1 MHSKI
6 YVGQVNH
13 KRYLPHEHGFSYRMF
28 MMYLDLDELP
38 NLFDRFIF
46 WSAKRFNLA
55 YFNRKLHMGDEKE
68 SLKQSVLDLVFKQ
81 ENIKLNGPVR
91 LLTHLSY
98 FGFGFNPASFYYCF
112 DETGETVEV
121 IVVEVNNTP
130 WGEQFCY
137 VLPATKSSHTS
148 KHVHELSKEF
158 HVSPFNS
165 MDQDYEWRL
174 SDPGEH
180 LSVYMKNN
188 ADGEKIFD
196 AVLALRSLD
205 INSLSL
211 AKMLT
216 GFPFMTL
223 KVITAIYFEAL
234 KLWLKRTPIFD
245 HPFDNPADEAG
256 KNYINTTKNKEV

>member
-38 NLFDRFIF
+38 SLFDRFLF

-55 YFNRKLHMGDEKE
+55 YFNRKQHMGDEKQ
-68 SLKQSVLDLVFKQ
+68 SLKQCVLDLVFKQ
-81 ENIKLNGPVR
+81 ASIKLNGPVR

-98 FGFGFNPASFYYCF
+98 FGYGFNPASFYYCF
-112 DETGETVEV
+112 DEKGETVEA

-137 VLPATKSSHTS
+137 VLPAIKTSYTS
-148 KHVHELSKEF
+148 KHIFELNKQF
-158 HVSPFNS
+158 HVSPFNP
-165 MDQDYEWRL
+165 MDQNYKWRL

-180 LSVYMKNN
+180 LSVYMKNSVG
-188 ADGEKIFD
+188 DEKIFD
-196 AVLALRSLD
+196 AVLALRKQD
-205 INSLSL
+205 INSLTL

-216 GFPFMTL
+216 GFPYMTM
-223 KVITAIYFEAL
+223 KIITAVYFEAIR
-234 KLWLKRTPIFD
+234 LWFKGTPIFD
-245 HPFDNPADEAG
+245 HTEKKYVETA
-256 KNYINTTKNKEV
+256 KNEEV